1 MLIYK
6 GGTMRENRVKK
17 VMREG
22 GLAIVSHVGFADPA
36 VVEIIAL
43 AGFDGAFIDMEH
55 SVFDMQ
61 TVGEM
66 IRVADLCGITPV
78 VRVPDNDAKMILRLL
93 DMGAQGI
100 QVPHIAG
107 AEGAKRAVQA
117 VRYPPVGE
125 RGGAGST
132 RAAGYGSTPWTEH
145 MRTSNE
151 EILLIVMTED
161 QRGLGEIEQIA
172 AVDGVDI
179 ISLGPTDISAAL
191 GINDPTDP
199 RLKSTF
205 QELAAKVKAVGKAKV
220 YIPVNHAALNFSP
233 SDLLE
238 MGVNYTSVAP
248 APPTI
253 VLNSLRQSAQ
263 NIREQAGRKA
273 AVT

>member
-1 MLIYK
+1 MK
-6 GGTMRENRVKK
+6 PNRIKK
-17 VMREG
+17 VIREG

-36 VVEIIAL
+36 VVEIIAS

-55 SVFDMQ
+55 SIFDLQ

-78 VRVPDNDAKMILRLL
+78 VRVPDENPKTILRLL

-107 AEGAKRAVQA
+107 ADGARKAVEA
-117 VRYPPVGE
+117 IRYPPLGD
-125 RGGAGST
+125 RGGAGSS
-132 RAAGYGSTPWTEH
+132 RAAGYGGIPWTDH

-161 QRGLGEIEQIA
+161 ERGLAEIADIA
-172 AVDGVDI
+172 AVDGVDLI
-179 ISLGPTDISAAL
+179 ALGPTDISMVL
-191 GINDPTDP
+191 GMNDPTDP
-199 RLKSTF
+199 RLRQTF
-205 QELAAKVKAVGKAKV
+205 VDLAAKVKAVGKAKV
-220 YIPVNHAALNFSP
+220 YIPVNHASCRFTP
-233 SDLLE
+233 QDLLA

-253 VLNSLRQSAQ
+253 VLNALKASAQ
-263 NIREQAGRKA
+263 NIREESAKA
-273 AVT
+273 VAV

>member
-1 MLIYK
+1 MK
-6 GGTMRENRVKK
+6 PNRIKQ

-22 GLAIVSHVGFADPA
+22 GLALVSHVGFADPA
-36 VVEIIAL
+36 VVEIIAS

-55 SVFDMQ
+55 SVFDLQ

-78 VRVPDNDAKMILRLL
+78 VRVPDENPKTILRVL

-107 AEGAKRAVQA
+107 AEGAKKAVEA
-117 VRYPPVGE
+117 VRYPPVGD

-132 RAAGYGSTPWTEH
+132 RAAGYGSVPWIEH

-161 QRGLGEIEQIA
+161 KRGLAEVEEIA
-172 AVDGVDI
+172 AVDGVDL

-191 GINDPTDP
+191 GYTDP
-199 RLKSTF
+199 ADSKLKQVF
-205 QELAAKVKAVGKAKV
+205 VDLATRIKAVGKAGV
-220 YIPVNHAALNFSP
+220 YIPVNHAACRFTP
-233 SDLLE
+233 QDLLE
-238 MGVNYTSVAP
+238 MGVNYSSVAP

-253 VLNSLRQSAQ
+253 VLNALKASAQ
-263 NIREQAGRKA
+263 NIREQAAK
-273 AVT
+273 VVKV

>member
-1 MLIYK
+1 MK
-6 GGTMRENRVKK
+6 PNRIKK
-17 VMREG
+17 IIREG
-22 GLAIVSHVGFADPA
+22 GLALVSHVGFADPA
-36 VVEIIAL
+36 VVEIIAA

-78 VRVPDNDAKMILRLL
+78 VRVPDENPKTILRVL

-107 AEGAKRAVQA
+107 AEGARKAVEA
-117 VRYPPVGE
+117 VRYPPVGD

-132 RAAGYGSTPWTEH
+132 RAAGYGAVPWQEH

-161 QRGLGEIEQIA
+161 KRGLAEIAEIA
-172 AVDGVDI
+172 AVDGVDLI
-179 ISLGPTDISAAL
+179 ALGPTDISAAL
-191 GINDPTDP
+191 GFTDP
-199 RLKSTF
+199 ADPKLKQTF
-205 QELAAKVKAVGKAKV
+205 DELAAKVKAVGKAGV
-220 YIPVNHAALNFSP
+220 YIPVNHASCRFTP
-233 SDLLE
+233 QDLLE

-248 APPTI
+248 APQTI
-253 VLNSLRQSAQ
+253 VLNALKASVQ
-263 NIREQAGRKA
+263 NIREEAAKA
-273 AVT
+273 AKA

>member
-1 MLIYK
+1 MK
-6 GGTMRENRVKK
+6 PNRIKK

-55 SVFDMQ
+55 SVFDLQ

-66 IRVADLCGITPV
+66 IRVADLCDITPV
-78 VRVPDNDAKMILRLL
+78 VRVPDDNPKTILRVL

-107 AEGAKRAVQA
+107 AEGAKRAVDA
-117 VRYPPVGE
+117 VRYPPVGD
-125 RGGAGST
+125 RGGAGSS
-132 RAAGYGSTPWTEH
+132 RAAGYGSTPWLDH

-161 QRGLGEIEQIA
+161 ERGLAEIADIA

-179 ISLGPTDISAAL
+179 IALGPTDISTAL
-191 GINDPTDP
+191 GLTDPADP
-199 RLKSTF
+199 RLRETF
-205 QELAAKVKAVGKAKV
+205 VELAAKVNAVGKAKV
-220 YIPVNHAALNFSP
+220 YIPVNHAACRFTP
-233 SDLLE
+233 QDLLN
-238 MGVNYTSVAP
+238 MGVNYCSVAP

-253 VLNSLRQSAQ
+253 VLNALKASAQ
-263 NIREQAGRKA
+263 NIRQESAKGVSA
-273 AVT
+273 

>member
-1 MLIYK
+1 MK
-6 GGTMRENRVKK
+6 PNRIKQ

-22 GLAIVSHVGFADPA
+22 GLALVSHVGFADPA
-36 VVEIIAL
+36 VVEIIAA

-78 VRVPDNDAKMILRLL
+78 VRVPDENPKTILRVL

-107 AEGAKRAVQA
+107 AEGARKAVEA
-117 VRYPPVGE
+117 VRYPPVGD

-132 RAAGYGSTPWTEH
+132 RAAGYGAVPWQEH

-161 QRGLGEIEQIA
+161 KKGLAEIAEIA
-172 AVDGVDI
+172 AVDGVDLI
-179 ISLGPTDISAAL
+179 ALGPTDISAAL
-191 GINDPTDP
+191 GFTDP
-199 RLKSTF
+199 ADLKLKQTF
-205 QELAAKVKAVGKAKV
+205 DELAAKVKAVGKAGV
-220 YIPVNHAALNFSP
+220 YIPVNHASCRFTP
-233 SDLLE
+233 QDLIE

-248 APPTI
+248 APQTI
-253 VLNSLRQSAQ
+253 VLNALKASAQ
-263 NIREQAGRKA
+263 NIREEAAKA
-273 AVT
+273 VKA